1 MFGEGKEVSREEME
15 RILQEYSGELFVN
28 LNYRL
33 LMDSSNRE
41 DEEGRILW
49 VDSLECS
56 FK

>member
-1 MFGEGKEVSREEME
+1 MFGEGKEVGREEME
-15 RILQEYSGELFVN
+15 RILREYSGELFVN

-33 LMDSSNRE
+33 LRDSSNRE